1 MDLVQT
7 IQEADRLQREE
18 LKALV
23 DKTKIVKKNP
33 KSTVIEYN
41 GRVYHCRQDNRGFWS
56 AKRNG
61 RVWISGFYNDFFG
74 LRVYIAKHG

>member
-1 MDLVQT
+1 MDLVKT
-7 IQEADRLQREE
+7 IQEAHRRQREE
-18 LKALV
+18 LKALA

-41 GRVYHCRQDNRGFWS
+41 GRVYHCRQNNRGVWS
-56 AKRNG
+56 AKRDG
-61 RVWISGFYNDFFG
+61 KVWISGFYNDFFG